1 MQTIEIRNIGPLKET
16 GVVPVSQVMLLI
28 GEQSTGKSTF
38 MKILCFCC
46 WLEKQVMIGGDSILS
61 RYTHYYRFWNELKK
75 FHHFNDDFLSDS
87 SYIKY
92 DGFAI
97 QIEMRGKKRNAKI
110 VRKPKFAEIKHNL
123 KISFLPSER
132 NLLSS
137 IQNIENLYRSKD
149 VDMLFNYILEW
160 GEARLQFNE
169 LHPLDLVF
177 VDKMK
182 YHYEAKKGDMLTLAD
197 GHSKIKPY
205 YASSGVQSALPI
217 QVLATYLAGEVGT
230 SAKISPVEYL
240 KQLNLLTDS
249 KVDVKILSAVLNEM
263 LRNENTSKP
272 NKNIEVPASVEYV
285 LNNLLNRSSYRS
297 FHMFVEELE
306 QNLFPIAQFEL
317 VKMLVGLL
325 KQTDKKNTG
334 YKSTV
339 FLTTHSP
346 YVLTALNVM
355 MLASAAYEISHDKVH
370 DLGLEDYVLPKG
382 AYSAYCIKDGR
393 FENIVDEEYGFIKG
407 DFLDSVSEQVDNYT
421 FELNSIIYGS
431 TEG

>member
-16 GVVPVSQVMLLI
+16 GVVPISQVMLLI

-46 WLEKQVMIGGDSILS
+46 WFEKQVMIGGDSILS

-92 DGFAI
+92 DGSAI

-110 VRKPKFAEIKHNL
+110 VRKPKFAEIRHNL

-169 LHPLDLVF
+169 SHPLDLVF

-230 SAKISPVEYL
+230 SAKISPVGYL

-306 QNLFPIAQFEL
+306 QNLFPIAQFDL

-325 KQTDKKNTG
+325 KQTDKKDTG

-355 MLASAAYEISHDKVH
+355 MLASAAYEMSPDKVN
-370 DLGLEDYVLPKG
+370 DLGFEDYVLPKG

-407 DFLDSVSEQVDNYT
+407 DFLDSVSELVDNYT
-421 FELNSIIYGS
+421 FELNSIIYGN